1 MELNLSNIIS
11 KIKKY
16 DAQLLPVVKNKN
28 NQEIKFLYEFGLRD
42 FGENKLKDF
51 NIHSKE
57 YHDVNYHFIAP
68 IQTNKISK
76 LTNFFSTVH
85 TLSRKKE
92 IEYFSKFDNENLS
105 YYIQLNIDEDPQKN
119 GVFENQVNEFYEF
132 GLEHN
137 LNIVGLMTIPNI
149 KSDPK
154 YIYKKMYEI
163 NEGISSRNRFYKKQL
178 SMGMSDDYEI
188 ALDYGATIVRIG
200 NLLFKKW

>member
-1 MELNLSNIIS
+1 MELNLSSIIS

-51 NIHSKE
+51 NMHSKE
-57 YHDVNYHFIAP
+57 YRDVNYHFIAP
-68 IQTNKISK
+68 VQTNKISK
-76 LTNFFSTVH
+76 LTSFFSTVH

-92 IEYFSKFDNENLS
+92 IEYFSKFDDQNLS
-105 YYIQLNIDEDPQKN
+105 YYIQLNIDKDPQKN

-132 GLEHN
+132 GLENN
-137 LNIVGLMTIPNI
+137 LNIVGLMTIPNV

-154 YIYKKMYEI
+154 YVYKKMYEI
-163 NEGISSRNRFYKKQL
+163 NQGIFSRNRQYKKQL
-178 SMGMSDDYEI
+178 SMGMSNDYEI

-200 NLLFKKW
+200 TLLFKKC